1 MSMNTNVI
9 KEVVAKT
16 IKAIES
22 SKDEIYKIVEN
33 ARTQVE
39 KIKEEL
45 AQAQSEISKVID
57 QVDNLEH
64 KDKVM
69 RKKLVQVSKFFERY
83 SDKEVKEVYEQAAEI
98 RIEYKMKEQEE
109 KTLRAKR
116 SALEV
121 NLKQAEDILR
131 SAEKLIGQVSV
142 AMNFLSGELGNVS
155 FSDEESSYEFGVQ
168 LLETLEN
175 EKRKISREIHDGPAQ
190 SLANVVMKADIA
202 KAVLKKDLEKGFL
215 EIDELKDSV
224 RNTLQEIRHII
235 YELRPGLLDD
245 NELNPAIRSLIDE
258 FKKYS
263 VCDVKF
269 KAGAEREDVDASMQ
283 VAVFRIIQESL
294 NNIKKHAN
302 ATRVQI
308 RVDYGPKFI
317 EVQIVDDGNGF
328 DTSSVF
334 EEKVKSGTS
343 FGLKGM
349 KERIEQLSG
358 EFKCRSQIGVGTE
371 TTFKIPINKEV
382 MLDVYRSN

>member
-1 MSMNTNVI
+1 MNTNVI

-16 IKAIES
+16 VKAIES

-39 KIKEEL
+39 KIKSDL
-45 AQAQSEISKVID
+45 AQVQAEISQVINE
-57 QVDNLEH
+57 VDNLEH

-69 RKKLVQVSKFFERY
+69 RRKLVQVSKFFERY
-83 SDKEVKEVYEQAAEI
+83 SEKEVKEVYEQASEI

-109 KTLRAKR
+109 KTLRSKR

-168 LLETLEN
+168 LLETIEN

-202 KAVLKKDLEKGFL
+202 KAVLRKDLEKGFE
-215 EIDELKDSV
+215 EIDDLKLSV
-224 RNTLQEIRHII
+224 RSTLQEIRHII
-235 YELRPGLLDD
+235 YELRPSLLDD
-245 NELNPAIRSLIDE
+245 NKLNPAIKSLIEE
-258 FKKYS
+258 FKKYTA
-263 VCDVKF
+263 CEVKF
-269 KAGAEREDVDASMQ
+269 KSNLERTDVEPSMQ

-294 NNIKKHAN
+294 NNIKKHAH

-308 RVDYGPKFI
+308 KVEYGSKFVS
-317 EVQIVDDGNGF
+317 VQIVDDGNGF
-328 DTSSVF
+328 DTAQIF
-334 EEKVKSGTS
+334 EEKVKAGTS

-382 MLDVYRSN
+382 I

>member
-16 IKAIES
+16 VKAIES

-39 KIKEEL
+39 KIKSDL
-45 AQAQSEISKVID
+45 AQVQAEISQVINE
-57 QVDNLEH
+57 VDNLEH

-69 RKKLVQVSKFFERY
+69 RRKLVQVSKFFERY
-83 SDKEVKEVYEQAAEI
+83 SEKEVKEVYEQASEI

-109 KTLRAKR
+109 KTLRSKR

-168 LLETLEN
+168 LLETIEN

-202 KAVLKKDLEKGFL
+202 KAVLRKDLEKGFE
-215 EIDELKDSV
+215 EIDDLKLSV
-224 RNTLQEIRHII
+224 RSTLQEIRHII
-235 YELRPGLLDD
+235 YELRPSLLDD
-245 NELNPAIRSLIDE
+245 NKLNPAIKSLIEE
-258 FKKYS
+258 FKKYTA
-263 VCDVKF
+263 CEVKF
-269 KAGAEREDVDASMQ
+269 KSNLERTDVEPSMQ

-294 NNIKKHAN
+294 NNIKKHAH

-308 RVDYGPKFI
+308 KVEYGSKFVS
-317 EVQIVDDGNGF
+317 VQIVDDGNGF
-328 DTSSVF
+328 DTAQIF
-334 EEKVKSGTS
+334 EEKVKAGTS

-382 MLDVYRSN
+382 I